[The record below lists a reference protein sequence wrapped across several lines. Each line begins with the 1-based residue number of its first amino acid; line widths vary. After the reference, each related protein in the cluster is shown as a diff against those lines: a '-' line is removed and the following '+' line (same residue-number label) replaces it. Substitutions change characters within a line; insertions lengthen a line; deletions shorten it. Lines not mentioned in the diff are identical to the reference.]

1 MSYKKTVEYF
11 WNRLKEKGYI
21 TKTSFSGWYCVPDE
35 TFLTEH
41 QITESN
47 GIKVSTESGH
57 PVEWFSEENYVFR
70 MAEFKEPIRN
80 WLDNNNVIAPS
91 LFRNHLRMFL
101 DQGKI
106 FMACL
111 TI

>member
-1 MSYKKTVEYF
+1 M
-11 WNRLKEKGYI
+11 
-21 TKTSFSGWYCVPDE
+21 PDE

-70 MAEFKEPIRN
+70 MAEFTEPIRN
-80 WLDNNNVIAPS
+80 WLDNKNVIVLIS
-91 LFRNHLRMFL
+91 NDR
-101 DQGKI
+101 KI
-106 FMACL
+106 CKFS
-111 TI
+111 TSRSY